1 MKIYYNQCILNSDN
15 YIHCFKEEFGKYLY
29 ICNILGGCGLDFK
42 TLYETWANFSD
53 LDRKLKEE
61 LLNIHD
67 EKEIE
72 DRFYKNLE
80 FGTAGMRGLLGAGTN
95 RMNTYTVRKAALGL
109 GRYIESKG
117 NEAKSRGVVI
127 AYDSRHM
134 SPEFAME
141 TAKTI
146 GNLGIKV
153 YLFESL
159 RTTPELSFAVR
170 YLHAF
175 SGVVITAS
183 HNPSEYNGFKVY
195 GRDGA
200 QIVSEAADEI
210 VASVDAIEDSLSI
223 KVADEKSLLEKG
235 LLTMIGDKVDNAYL
249 MYLQKL
255 IVNRSIVNEMSDEL
269 SIVYTP
275 LHGAGNRP
283 VQEALKMAG
292 FLNVSV
298 VENQA
303 QPDGDFPTLDYP
315 NPEEASAFALAM
327 EKGKKIN
334 ADVLLATDP
343 DADRVGVAVHVEDTY
358 KLLTG
363 NQIGAILLHYLIT
376 EKKRQGTLE
385 DNAVVLK
392 TIVTSEL
399 GSDIAKAHGIKTF
412 DVLTGFKYIAEKMKT
427 FEETK
432 EHTFL
437 FGYEESYGYLIG
449 DFVRDKDAVQT
460 CLLIAEVA
468 AFYKNQGKNLYDGL
482 QEIFEKYGYYVEDLQ
497 SITLEGKDGTAQI
510 QAILEDFRNNPP
522 NELANVNVN
531 VCEDYQIQQRMVVS
545 NGEVEDI
552 MLPKSNVLKYILD
565 NGAWVVIRPSGT
577 EPKIKFYYGVKKS
590 SLEESHTFI
599 RKLHKSIETRL
610 VSFFK

>member
-1 MKIYYNQCILNSDN
+1 MGIS
-15 YIHCFKEEFGKYLY
+15 
-29 ICNILGGCGLDFK
+29 
-42 TLYETWANFSD
+42 TLYETWKNFPN
-53 LDRKLKEE
+53 LDEKLKKD
-61 LLNIHD
+61 LLDIQD

-117 NEAKSRGVVI
+117 NEAKKRGVVI

-141 TAKTI
+141 TVKTI

-170 YLHAF
+170 YLEAF

-195 GRDGA
+195 GEDGA
-200 QIVSEAADEI
+200 QIVSEVADEI
-210 VASVDAIEDSLSI
+210 VASVDAIKDPLTI
-223 KVADEKSLLEKG
+223 KVADENSLLENG
-235 LLTMIGDKVDNAYL
+235 LLTMIEDKVDQAYL
-249 MYLQKL
+249 TNLQRL
-255 IVNRSIVNEMSDEL
+255 VVNRKLVEEISREL

-275 LHGAGNRP
+275 LHGTGNRP

-298 VENQA
+298 VESQA

-315 NPEEASAFALAM
+315 NPEEASAFVLAM
-327 EKGKKIN
+327 EEGYKIN

-343 DADRVGVAVHVEDTY
+343 DADRVGVAVHVEGTY

-376 EKKRQGTLE
+376 EKKARGTLK
-385 DNAVVLK
+385 DNAAVLK

-399 GSDIAKAHGIKTF
+399 GSDIAKSHGVKTF
-412 DVLTGFKYIAEKMKT
+412 DLLTGFKYIAEKMKS

-468 AFYKNQGKNLYDGL
+468 AFYKKQGKNLYDGL
-482 QEIFEKYGYYVEDLQ
+482 QEIFETYGYYVEDLK
-497 SITLEGKDGTAQI
+497 SITMEGKDGKEQI
-510 QAILEDFRNNPP
+510 HAILEDFRSNPP
-522 NELANVNVN
+522 IKLANVNVN
-531 VCEDYQIQQRMVVS
+531 VREDYEMQQRFVVT
-545 NGEVEDI
+545 NGEVEYI
-552 MLPKSNVLKYILD
+552 KLPKSNVLKYILD

-577 EPKIKFYYGVKKS
+577 EPKVKFYYGVKEA
-590 SLEESHTFI
+590 SLEESHAFI
-599 RKLHKSIETRL
+599 RKLQESIETRL
-610 VSFFK
+610 TSFFN

>member
-1 MKIYYNQCILNSDN
+1 M
-15 YIHCFKEEFGKYLY
+15 
-29 ICNILGGCGLDFK
+29 DFR
-42 TLYETWANFSD
+42 TLYETWVDSPD
-53 LDRKLKEE
+53 LEEKLKKE
-61 LLNIHD
+61 LLNIQD
-67 EKEIE
+67 TKEIE
-72 DRFYKNLE
+72 DRFYKYLE

-195 GRDGA
+195 GEDGA
-200 QIVSEAADEI
+200 QIVSEVADEI
-210 VASVDAIEDSLSI
+210 VASVDAITAPLSI
-223 KVADEKSLLEKG
+223 KVADENSLLEKG

-249 MYLQKL
+249 MNLQKL

-283 VQEALKMAG
+283 VQKVLNMAG

-298 VENQA
+298 VEEQA

-315 NPEEASAFALAM
+315 NPEEASAFKLAM
-327 EKGKKIN
+327 EEGEKLN

-343 DADRVGVAVHVEDTY
+343 DADRVGVAVHVEGTY

-376 EKKRQGTLE
+376 EKKAQGTLE
-385 DNAVVLK
+385 DNSAVLK

-412 DVLTGFKYIAEKMKT
+412 DVLTGFKYIAEKMKA

-497 SITLEGKDGTAQI
+497 SITLEGKDGKAQI
-510 QAILEDFRNNPP
+510 QAILEDFRNNSP
-522 NELANVNVN
+522 NEFANVNVN
-531 VCEDYQIQQRMVVS
+531 VREDYQIQQRMVVS
-545 NGEVEDI
+545 NGELEDI

-577 EPKIKFYYGVKKS
+577 EPKIKFYYGVKES
-590 SLEESHTFI
+590 SLEESHSFI

>member
-1 MKIYYNQCILNSDN
+1 
-15 YIHCFKEEFGKYLY
+15 
-29 ICNILGGCGLDFK
+29 
-42 TLYETWANFSD
+42 
-53 LDRKLKEE
+53 
-61 LLNIHD
+61 
-67 EKEIE
+67 
-72 DRFYKNLE
+72 
-80 FGTAGMRGLLGAGTN
+80 
-95 RMNTYTVRKAALGL
+95 
-109 GRYIESKG
+109 
-117 NEAKSRGVVI
+117 
-127 AYDSRHM
+127 
-134 SPEFAME
+134 
-141 TAKTI
+141 
-146 GNLGIKV
+146 
-153 YLFESL
+153 
-159 RTTPELSFAVR
+159 
-170 YLHAF
+170 
-175 SGVVITAS
+175 
-183 HNPSEYNGFKVY
+183 
-195 GRDGA
+195 
-200 QIVSEAADEI
+200 
-210 VASVDAIEDSLSI
+210 
-223 KVADEKSLLEKG
+223 
-235 LLTMIGDKVDNAYL
+235 
-249 MYLQKL
+249 
-255 IVNRSIVNEMSDEL
+255 
-269 SIVYTP
+269 
-275 LHGAGNRP
+275 
-283 VQEALKMAG
+283 ALKMAG

-315 NPEEASAFALAM
+315 NPEEASAFELAM
-327 EKGKKIN
+327 EEGKKIN

-343 DADRVGVAVHVEDTY
+343 DADRAGVAVHVEGSY

-376 EKKRQGTLE
+376 EKKIQGTLE
-385 DNAVVLK
+385 DNAAVLK

-468 AFYKNQGKNLYDGL
+468 AFYKKQGKNLYDGL

-531 VCEDYQIQQRMVVS
+531 VREDYQIQQRMVVS

-577 EPKIKFYYGVKKS
+577 EPKIKFYYGVKEV
-590 SLEESHTFI
+590 SLEESHSFI

-610 VSFFK
+610 VSFFN

>member
-1 MKIYYNQCILNSDN
+1 M
-15 YIHCFKEEFGKYLY
+15 
-29 ICNILGGCGLDFK
+29 CNILGGCGVGFR
-42 TLYETWANFSD
+42 TLYETWVNFPN
-53 LDRKLKEE
+53 LDGTLKED
-61 LLNIHD
+61 LLNIQD
-67 EKEIE
+67 EKEME

-95 RMNTYTVRKAALGL
+95 RMNIYMVRKAALGL

-117 NEAKSRGVVI
+117 DEAKSRGVVI

-183 HNPSEYNGFKVY
+183 HNPSAYNGFKVY
-195 GRDGA
+195 GEDGA
-200 QIVSEAADEI
+200 QIASEAADAI
-210 VASVDAIEDSLSI
+210 VASVDAIENPLTI
-223 KVADEKSLLEKG
+223 KVTDEHSLVKQG
-235 LLTMIGDKVDNAYL
+235 LLTMIGEKVDKAYL
-249 MYLQKL
+249 TNVQNLV
-255 IVNRSIVNEMSDEL
+255 VNRALVEEMSRAL

-275 LHGAGNRP
+275 LHGTGNRP

-303 QPDGDFPTLDYP
+303 QPDGDFPTVDYP

-327 EKGKKIN
+327 EEGEKQN

-343 DADRVGVAVHVEDTY
+343 DADRVGVAVLVEGTY

-376 EKKRQGTLE
+376 EKKAQGTLE
-385 DNAVVLK
+385 DNAAVLK

-399 GSDIAKAHGIKTF
+399 GSDIAKAHDVKTF
-412 DVLTGFKYIAEKMKT
+412 DVLTGFKYIAEKIKG

-432 EHTFL
+432 AHTFL

-468 AFYKNQGKNLYDGL
+468 AFYKKQGKNLYDGL
-482 QEIFEKYGYYVEDLQ
+482 QDIFETYGYYVEHLQ

-522 NELANVNVN
+522 IELANVNVN
-531 VCEDYQIQQRMVVS
+531 VREDYAIQQRFVVAS
-545 NGEVEDI
+545 GAVEEI
-552 MLPKSNVLKYILD
+552 RLPKSNVLKYILD
-565 NGAWVVIRPSGT
+565 NGAWVCIRPSGT
-577 EPKIKFYYGVKKS
+577 EPKIKFYYGVKEA
-590 SLEESHTFI
+590 SLEESHAFI
-599 RKLHKSIETRL
+599 RKLQESIEKRL
-610 VSFFK
+610 VTFSN

>member
-1 MKIYYNQCILNSDN
+1 MG
-15 YIHCFKEEFGKYLY
+15 FKA
-29 ICNILGGCGLDFK
+29 
-42 TLYETWANFSD
+42 LYETWVNFPD
-53 LDRKLKEE
+53 LDVRVREDLK
-61 LLNIHD
+61 NVQD

-95 RMNTYTVRKAALGL
+95 RMNIYMVRKAALGL

-117 NEAKSRGVVI
+117 EVAKSRGVVI

-183 HNPSEYNGFKVY
+183 HNPSAYNGFKVY
-195 GRDGA
+195 GEDGA
-200 QIVSEAADEI
+200 QIASEVADAI
-210 VASVDAIEDSLSI
+210 VANVDAIENPLTI
-223 KVADEKSLLEKG
+223 KIADERFLVEQD
-235 LLTMIGDKVDNAYL
+235 LLTMIGEKVDKAYL
-249 MYLQKL
+249 TSLQEL
-255 IVNRSIVNEMSDEL
+255 VVNRALVKEMSREL

-275 LHGAGNRP
+275 LHGTGNRP
-283 VQEALKMAG
+283 VLEALNMAG

-298 VENQA
+298 VAAQA
-303 QPDGDFPTLDYP
+303 QPDGDFPTVDYP

-327 EKGKKIN
+327 EEGKKQN

-343 DADRVGVAVHVEDTY
+343 DADRVGVAVLVEGSY

-376 EKKRQGTLE
+376 EKKAQGTLE

-399 GSDIAKAHGIKTF
+399 GSDIAKAHDLKTI
-412 DVLTGFKYIAEKMKT
+412 DVLTGFKYIAEKIKS

-468 AFYKNQGKNLYDGL
+468 AFYKKQGKNLYDGL
-482 QEIFEKYGYYVEDLQ
+482 QAIFETYGYYVEHLQ
-497 SITLEGKDGTAQI
+497 SITLEGKDGSTQI
-510 QAILEDFRNNPP
+510 QAILEDFRNYPP
-522 NELANVNVN
+522 SELAGVQVR
-531 VCEDYQIQQRMVVS
+531 VREDYATQERVLVVD
-545 NGEVEDI
+545 NTVEEI
-552 MLPKSNVLKYILD
+552 RLPKSNVLKYILE
-565 NGAWVVIRPSGT
+565 NGAWVCIRPSGT
-577 EPKIKFYYGVKKS
+577 EPKIKFYYGVKEAT
-590 SLEESHTFI
+590 LEESQALI
-599 RKLHKSIETRL
+599 KKLQASMEKRL
-610 VSFFK
+610 VTFSN